1 MVEFVNLSPIEVLV
15 SWVDPSGTLKRVA
28 QLQKGQAH
36 LEQTAPGA
44 EFRLHSGKQH
54 SDVKEASVKIQGEG
68 RVAIELLED
77 ASVRSFQAKP
87 KWEEIEAARN
97 RPTVGGQNAPASVK
111 GSNDLMVSKAH
122 GTCVEPVRSNIRWGS
137 DQKLADKI
145 SCWNRHGAEPPGYW
159 QQTTF
164 LQEAAKSKEEVTF
177 YDTVTGKPLFVAP
190 RGRSWDEFLE
200 ESKHHGWPSFRD
212 EELVTENVRVLA
224 NGEAVSADGTHLG
237 HNIPDD
243 TGNRYCINLVSVAG
257 QAAKDEL

>member
-1 MVEFVNLSPIEVLV
+1 MARAWSQCEVISDGVLTRSWPTRLAAGIVTEPNHLAIGNKPLSC
-15 SWVDPSGTLKRVA
+15 RRR
-28 QLQKGQAH
+28 Q
-36 LEQTAPGA
+36 
-44 EFRLHSGKQH
+44 
-54 SDVKEASVKIQGEG
+54 
-68 RVAIELLED
+68 
-77 ASVRSFQAKP
+77 
-87 KWEEIEAARN
+87 
-97 RPTVGGQNAPASVK
+97 
-111 GSNDLMVSKAH
+111 
-122 GTCVEPVRSNIRWGS
+122 
-137 DQKLADKI
+137 
-145 SCWNRHGAEPPGYW
+145 
-159 QQTTF
+159 
-164 LQEAAKSKEEVTF
+164 KSKEEVTF